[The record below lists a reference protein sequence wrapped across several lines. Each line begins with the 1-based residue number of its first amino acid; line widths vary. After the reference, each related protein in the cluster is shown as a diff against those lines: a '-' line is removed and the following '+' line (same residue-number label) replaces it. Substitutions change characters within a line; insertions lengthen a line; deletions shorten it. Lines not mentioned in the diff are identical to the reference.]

1 MTVAAPGTT
10 CSRSGKKEDA
20 AILLS
25 SDDGGWTLTELD
37 HPARQFPN
45 FEDALEGARQVPD
58 WTKSTIEIWRGG
70 QYICYLPPQAWRP
83 RPKASIHAP
92 PQRYLNAAAAG
103 VGGFAMAA
111 TTGQRLAAAKPDSGH
126 EIGVGCRER
135 LTGSDAYGRLHMYRD
150 PLVHVDGSP
159 TC

>member
-58 WTKSTIEIWRGG
+58 WAKATIEIWQGG

-83 RPKASIHAP
+83 RPEASIHAAP
-92 PQRYLNAAAAG
+92 AVPQRRRRWRWW
-103 VGGFAMAA
+103 F
-111 TTGQRLAAAKPDSGH
+111 RD
-126 EIGVGCRER
+126 
-135 LTGSDAYGRLHMYRD
+135 GRD
-150 PLVHVDGSP
+150 DKA
-159 TC
+159 C